1 MDIKSRVIDIL
12 CETNSRIQD
21 NIETNLLESGILDS
35 FEIVNI
41 VMELE
46 MEFGVEIE
54 PEDIAPDNFKTVEAI
69 VKLIEKNL
77 WWLTQEVYRKDG

>member
-1 MDIKSRVIDIL
+1 MDIKNKVVNIL
-12 CETNSRIQD
+12 CEVNPKIQD
-21 NIETNLLESGILDS
+21 NIETDLLESGILDS

-46 MEFGVEIE
+46 GEFGIEIE
-54 PEDIAPDNFKTVEAI
+54 PEDIEPDNFKTVEAI

-77 WWLTQEVYRKDG
+77 

>member
-77 WWLTQEVYRKDG
+77 

>member
-1 MDIKSRVIDIL
+1 MDIKNKVVNIL
-12 CETNSRIQD
+12 CEVNPKIQENMEID
-21 NIETNLLESGILDS
+21 LLESGILDS

-46 MEFGVEIE
+46 MSFGIEID
-54 PEDIAPDNFKTVEAI
+54 PEDIAPDNFKTIGDV

-77 WWLTQEVYRKDG
+77 

>member
-1 MDIKSRVIDIL
+1 MEREKMDIKSRVIDIL

-77 WWLTQEVYRKDG
+77 

>member
-1 MDIKSRVIDIL
+1 MDIKNKVVNIL
-12 CETNSRIQD
+12 CEVNPKIQD
-21 NIETNLLESGILDS
+21 NIETDLLESGILDS

-46 MEFGVEIE
+46 MSFGIEIE
-54 PEDIAPDNFKTVEAI
+54 PEDIAPDNFKTVGAI

-77 WWLTQEVYRKDG
+77 